1 MLYALTPLK
10 QAVCTKDDSGRYC
23 VTEATSGTSSAAASP
38 SGAAGDAKV
47 NAVVGSTSSP
57 NLSNLKQ
64 YLWSQSLG
72 KRDAAA
78 QTAAIIPNTTTYR
91 DSNLLFM
98 FLTPQTP
105 SAQLCTSCT
114 RNVLMSY
121 INFESSVP
129 YAPGLKQ
136 SPLMGGQSDLYQGV
150 LGTCGKN
157 FFNSGV
163 QAAGGLSG
171 GVLGGSSSA
180 APKSV
185 SQDFIMLAAFLSAV
199 VVAFASVL

>member
-1 MLYALTPLK
+1 LIPLK
-10 QAVCTKDDSGRYC
+10 QAICTKDDSGRYC
-23 VTEATSGTSSAAASP
+23 VTEVSSGTSSAAASP
-38 SGAAGDAKV
+38 SGAAGDAQV
-47 NAVVGSTSSP
+47 NAVVSTTSSL
-57 NLSNLKQ
+57 NFSDLKK

-78 QTAAIIPNTTTYR
+78 QTVAIVPNATTYR

-98 FLTPQTP
+98 FLTAQTP

-114 RNVLMSY
+114 RNILMSY
-121 INFESSVP
+121 INFENSMP

-136 SPLMGGQSDLYQGV
+136 SPLMGGQYNLDQGV
-150 LGTCGKN
+150 LSTCGKS
-157 FFNSGV
+157 FFDSV
-163 QAAGGLSG
+163 QAAGGISNG
-171 GVLGGSSSA
+171 ILGGSSNA

-185 SQDFIMLAAFLSAV
+185 SQDLVMLVAFFSTV